1 MVRVFKNEPLKNRH
15 TFGIDAVAGSLIEYE
30 SIDDLR
36 ALSSSGDLNDAV
48 VLGGGSNMLFTT
60 SNVDRPILH
69 CLMNRIEFLPEDTDG
84 IVELRA
90 EAGAKLDSVV
100 AASVERGLWGL
111 ENLSMI
117 PGEVGGAAVQNVGAY
132 GVEACDVIRSV
143 ETFDTTTGEPRLFS
157 VNELDYG
164 YRHSMF
170 KCSENA
176 GRYIVTAV
184 TFTLSAI
191 PRPVMKYSAL
201 KQAAELLGHKPTS
214 REIRDIICSIRNS
227 KLPNPTETGSAG
239 SFFKNPV
246 TDAATAK
253 RIAATEGLTFDE
265 TPFHTLPGGMVKL
278 SAAWLI
284 DRAGGKRLNYGG
296 ASVWPLQ
303 PLVIVNTYGKA
314 TGSDITRLECMII
327 NAVSE
332 RFGVTLIP
340 EVTHI

>member
-1 MVRVFKNEPLKNRH
+1 VRVFENEPLKNRH
-15 TFGIDAVAGSLIEYE
+15 TFGVDAVADSLIEYG
-30 SIDDLR
+30 SMDDLH
-36 ALSSSGDLNDAV
+36 ALFASGKLNGAV

-60 SNVDRPILH
+60 SHVDRPILH
-69 CLMNRIEFLPEDTDG
+69 GLMNRIEFLPENIDG
-84 IVELRA
+84 TVELRA
-90 EAGAKLDSVV
+90 EAGAKLDCVV
-100 AASVERGLWGL
+100 EASVERGLWGL

-143 ETFDTTTGEPRLFS
+143 ETFDTLTGKSRLFQ

-170 KCSENA
+170 KRPENA

-184 TFTLSAI
+184 TFSLSTI
-191 PRPVMKYSAL
+191 PRPVMKYAAL
-201 KQAAELLGHKPTS
+201 KQAAERSGHEPTP
-214 REIRDIICSIRNS
+214 REIRDIICSIRRS
-227 KLPNPTETGSAG
+227 KLPDPAETGSAG

-246 TDAATAK
+246 TDADTAK
-253 RIAATEGLTFDE
+253 RIAATEGLAIDE
-265 TPFHTLPGGMVKL
+265 TPFHILPGGMVKL

-284 DRAGGKRLNYGG
+284 DRAGGKRLNSGG

-303 PLVIVNTYGKA
+303 PLVIVNTCGKA
-314 TGSDITRLECMII
+314 TGSDIARLESMII